1 NDVAH
6 QFRVN
11 LEKRTTYEY
20 LAQAKQLYDWLIKP
34 LEPLLANTK
43 IDTLVFIP
51 DGALRNIPMGALH
64 DGQKYLIEK
73 YAIAV
78 TPGLT
83 LMEPRPFKKENIVMV
98 ANGLSDGV
106 QGFTPLRFVPEEV
119 NNIKKLFAGT
129 ELMNQQFVKP
139 NVEKEF
145 SQETN

>member
-1 NDVAH
+1 MRDVWAAH

-20 LAQAKQLYDWLIKP
+20 LDQAKQLYDWLIKP

-73 YAIAV
+73 YAVAV

-83 LMEPRPFKKENIVMV
+83 LMEPRPFLEENLRLV
-98 ANGLSDGV
+98 ANGLSDRG
-106 QGFTPLRFVPEEV
+106 
-119 NNIKKLFAGT
+119 AGIST
-129 ELMNQQFVKP
+129 AGIRAARN
-139 NVEKEF
+139 
-145 SQETN
+145 

>member
-1 NDVAH
+1 RVKSPATDKTLEGVAH

-20 LAQAKQLYDWLIKP
+20 LTQAKQLYDWLIKP
-34 LEPLLANTK
+34 LEPLFADSQ

-73 YAIAV
+73 YAVAV

-83 LMEPRPFKKENIVMV
+83 LMEPQAFKKENIVMV
-98 ANGLSDGV
+98 ANGLSDGL
-106 QGFTPLRFVPEEV
+106 Q
-119 NNIKKLFAGT
+119 
-129 ELMNQQFVKP
+129 
-139 NVEKEF
+139 
-145 SQETN
+145 